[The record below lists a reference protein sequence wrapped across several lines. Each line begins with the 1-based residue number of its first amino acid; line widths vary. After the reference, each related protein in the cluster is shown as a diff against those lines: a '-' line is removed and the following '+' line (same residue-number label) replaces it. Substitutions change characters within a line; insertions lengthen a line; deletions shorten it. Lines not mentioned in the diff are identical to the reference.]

1 MGLKIVCSYFVP
13 IFRIG
18 GAQDTVP
25 KLCSRCRV
33 EVQGEAWLPGGSPAQ
48 SWDGRGRNGVG
59 CGHGQLEGVR
69 KRRDSQAAG
78 SVAVETR
85 ELTSR

>member
-1 MGLKIVCSYFVP
+1 MGLKIVCSYLVP

-18 GAQDTVP
+18 GTQDTVP
-25 KLCSRCRV
+25 KLCPRCRV

-48 SWDGRGRNGVG
+48 SWDGWDEVG

-69 KRRDSQAAG
+69 KRRDSQADGSDAG
-78 SVAVETR
+78 ETR